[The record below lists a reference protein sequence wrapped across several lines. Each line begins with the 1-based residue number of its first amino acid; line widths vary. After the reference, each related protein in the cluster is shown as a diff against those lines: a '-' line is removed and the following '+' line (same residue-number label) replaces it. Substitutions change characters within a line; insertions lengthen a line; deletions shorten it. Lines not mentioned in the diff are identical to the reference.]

1 MPAPKFIREIGAAMT
16 EKNDSLLYKITHRVI
31 LPVYLF
37 LSLGSIFT
45 IAVTMSIDEE
55 KYTYL
60 TIGLTALFFVATAA
74 FLICLRPL
82 RKRQARL
89 DLRESGLLQP
99 VSVRER
105 YEFTAKRSGADLP
118 KLVEENPRCGNFSP
132 TAEIA
137 ATLKGIEI
145 EGHFPYR
152 KDGPYDARFFWND
165 TRILLQSY
173 SARMRAKICFCVLFS
188 DDKNLYLYLP
198 VNAETLGM
206 IQNFGLQVENRG
218 HLDFLLSKPEEA
230 FYQIITYGT
239 IKKTDKFLKEKK

>member
-1 MPAPKFIREIGAAMT
+1 MT
-16 EKNDSLLYKITHRVI
+16 EKNYSLLYKITHRVI

-118 KLVEENPRCGNFSP
+118 RLVEQKTRCWNYSP
-132 TAEIA
+132 TAQIVMTAE
-137 ATLKGIEI
+137 GVEI
-145 EGHFPYR
+145 EGRFPYR
-152 KDGPYDARFFWND
+152 KDGDRK
-165 TRILLQSY
+165 RH
-173 SARMRAKICFCVLFS
+173 V
-188 DDKNLYLYLP
+188 
-198 VNAETLGM
+198 
-206 IQNFGLQVENRG
+206 
-218 HLDFLLSKPEEA
+218 
-230 FYQIITYGT
+230 
-239 IKKTDKFLKEKK
+239 